1 MRQKKVKIATKE
13 YLESGGVVTQLVELE
28 SYPKSI
34 LEVGSGKGEFIT
46 KMALDF
52 KDIHFF
58 ALEVNPSVCY
68 RIYEKKM
75 QYNLSNLTIILGDAN
90 HLSVYFKDHSL
101 DGIYLNFSDPW
112 PKTKHHK
119 RRLTYPSFL
128 KTYRN
133 LLKQTGYI
141 QFRTDHQALFLDSIN
156 YMENDFEFKEI
167 NHDLEAS
174 RYMTEYEIKKR
185 PLGPIY
191 QLIGRVRKK
200 MIKDIYK
207 TLFDLPGIAGYEH
220 EVRKFMRKEM
230 EKYTNFSIETDR
242 LGSIFAIKKA
252 KNPDAPILMV
262 AGHMDEVGLMV
273 AGINDQGMIKMQ
285 PVGGLPGE
293 VFVSQVLNVY
303 TKNGVIKG
311 VVGAIPVHM
320 RVEQKTSFDD
330 LLLDIGA
337 ESKEQALSFGV
348 ELGNMILFDNPFSF
362 TKNPYRL
369 ISKAIDNR
377 YGCGLALE
385 VIEHF
390 NDIELPY
397 TLIAGATV
405 QEEVGL
411 RGAETS
417 VNYFKPDLFI
427 AMDASPVG
435 DATNKESMGAL
446 NQGFLVRIYDPRNTM
461 HQGLLNYFVDLAKE
475 HQIKYQYFT
484 SLGGTDAAK
493 ALDSNQGIPSTT
505 IGLPTRYIHSTASLM
520 DVRDLDEARK
530 MLFKIIETLTVEKIK
545 ELKESN
551 R

>member
-1 MRQKKVKIATKE
+1 
-13 YLESGGVVTQLVELE
+13 
-28 SYPKSI
+28 
-34 LEVGSGKGEFIT
+34 
-46 KMALDF
+46 
-52 KDIHFF
+52 
-58 ALEVNPSVCY
+58 
-68 RIYEKKM
+68 
-75 QYNLSNLTIILGDAN
+75 
-90 HLSVYFKDHSL
+90 
-101 DGIYLNFSDPW
+101 
-112 PKTKHHK
+112 
-119 RRLTYPSFL
+119 
-128 KTYRN
+128 
-133 LLKQTGYI
+133 
-141 QFRTDHQALFLDSIN
+141 
-156 YMENDFEFKEI
+156 
-167 NHDLEAS
+167 
-174 RYMTEYEIKKR
+174 
-185 PLGPIY
+185 
-191 QLIGRVRKK
+191 

-230 EKYTNFSIETDR
+230 EKYKNFTIETDR
-242 LGSIFAIKKA
+242 LGSIFAVKKS
-252 KNPDAPILMV
+252 KDKHAPIVMI

-273 AGINDQGMIKMQ
+273 SGITELGMLKMQ

-303 TKNGVIKG
+303 TKNGMIKG

-320 RVEQKTSFDD
+320 KVDQKTSFDD

-348 ELGNMILFDNPFSF
+348 ELGNMILFDNPFAY
-362 TKNPYRL
+362 TKHPNRL

-390 NDIELPY
+390 NDQTLPF

-417 VNYFKPDLFI
+417 VNYFSPDIFI

-435 DATNKESMGAL
+435 DANNKESLGAL

-461 HQGLLNYFVDLAKE
+461 HQGLLKYFVELATEKN
-475 HQIKYQYFT
+475 IKYQYFT
-484 SLGGTDAAK
+484 SQGGTDAAK
-493 ALDSNQGIPSTT
+493 ALDTHAGIPSTT
-505 IGLPTRYIHSTASLM
+505 IGLPTRYIHSTASMM
-520 DVRDLDEARK
+520 DTRDLEEAKK
-530 MLFKIIETLTVEKIK
+530 MIFAIISDLSVEKIK
-545 ELKESN
+545 DLKESN